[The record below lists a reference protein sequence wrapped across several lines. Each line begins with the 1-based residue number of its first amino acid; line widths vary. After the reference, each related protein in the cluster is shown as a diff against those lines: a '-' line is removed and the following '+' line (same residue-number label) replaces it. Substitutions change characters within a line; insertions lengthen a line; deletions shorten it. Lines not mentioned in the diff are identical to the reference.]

1 MEEEDMMARLSR
13 ALDTQS
19 VTLTDGG
26 ASTQQM
32 IDMLAQQI
40 DDLDVESKD
49 ESEWSEG
56 ESGFEYRI
64 ETRVELPNRPTPYEV
79 WASKHDTTKSVKAP
93 KVMRNNEW
101 NGLVERLH
109 GTKRSKESTI
119 KQQQNR
125 ELAEQLR
132 ELKFKPSLNKNSARI
147 SKETQRGPM
156 LQRMEHD
163 RQVKEKKLEEKRAK
177 QSREEVEEVLDK
189 PNLLG
194 AKLSLRYLKQANK
207 PTDRTVEDIMQYG
220 EETKLRRLQRKQIM
234 EELENRELTFT
245 PQLNR
250 ASLMLQEKMR
260 REGRSMYNKV
270 SGQTETRQK
279 VVKGGS
285 GTNED
290 PGHEEEVFAPRI
302 SSRAVARSCDV
313 DKNVYSRL
321 YDNAQESQ
329 ITKHNEQ
336 VQLLSNFTKDMV
348 LKKQETISWKGDGTA
363 ASWVLD
369 RKASKKRESSIPL
382 EAQVNVLEYSPALDF
397 ILEKLNSAQSAQA

>member
-1 MEEEDMMARLSR
+1 MNEEDIVARLSH
-13 ALDTQS
+13 ALDANS

-32 IDMLAQQI
+32 IDMLARQI
-40 DDLDVESKD
+40 NDLHDESGE

-56 ESGFEYRI
+56 ETDLEHNMLS
-64 ETRVELPNRPTPYEV
+64 RVELPNRPTPYEV
-79 WASKHDTTKSVKAP
+79 WATKHDTTKSVKP
-93 KVMRNNEW
+93 PRVMCDREW

-109 GTKRSKESTI
+109 GTKRSKESMI

-147 SKETQRGPM
+147 SRETKRGPM
-156 LQRMEHD
+156 LQRMKHD
-163 RQVKEKKLEEKRAK
+163 DQVKKKKLQEKRDEQA
-177 QSREEVEEVLDK
+177 REEVKEVLDK

-207 PTDRTVEDIMQYG
+207 PTDRTVEDIIQYG

-250 ASLMLQEKMR
+250 ASLLLQEKMR

-270 SGQTETRQK
+270 SGQTESRQK

-285 GTNED
+285 GTNDD

-302 SSRAVARSCDV
+302 SSRAVAKSSDAN
-313 DKNVYSRL
+313 KNVYTRL
-321 YDNAQESQ
+321 YDSAQQSQ

-348 LKKQETISWKGDGTA
+348 LSKKETITRKLDGTA

-369 RKASKKRESSIPL
+369 RKNTKKRDSCVPL

-397 ILEKLNSAQSAQA
+397 ILEKLNAAQSTQA